1 MKKFS
6 LCLMA
11 VVMTISLMA
20 GCNSQ
25 PSEPAAPVQPSAG
38 AGDSSSTQPAADG
51 IVTKA
56 DLEGKIIAL
65 QTDSSAEAALAGDE
79 VSSKVKGVV
88 KFPGN
93 IAALNDLKAGRVD
106 AVILDE
112 VVANYYAAKDPSNFK
127 VLNDS
132 LAAEEYGIAFK
143 KGNTEIY
150 NKVVAALGA
159 MQADGTTAKIST
171 EWFGKDIF
179 KGNFETPAEAI
190 VPDTTG
196 KKLVVGLDDSFPP
209 MGFRDQNN
217 EIVGFDIDL
226 AKKVGAILGYE
237 VVLQPI
243 DWASKELELET
254 GNTDCVWN
262 ALTITPERQESM
274 LITAP
279 YLANNQV
286 IVVKP

>member
-6 LCLMA
+6 VCLMA
-11 VVMTISLMA
+11 IIMVASVFA
-20 GCNSQ
+20 GCGSKSVAQSSDKSVESSSQQ
-25 PSEPAAPVQPSAG
+25 PSTG
-38 AGDSSSTQPAADG
+38 ISSKS
-51 IVTKA
+51 
-56 DLEGKIIAL
+56 DLEGKIVAL
-65 QTDSSAEAALAGDE
+65 QADSSAEEALAGDE
-79 VSSKVKGVV
+79 ISSKVKEVI
-88 KFPGN
+88 KFPDN

-112 VVANYYAAKDPSNFK
+112 VVANYYATKDSSSFK
-127 VLNDS
+127 VLDDS
-132 LAAEEYGIAFK
+132 IAAEEYGIAFK
-143 KGNTEIY
+143 KGNTELY
-150 NKVVAALGA
+150 DKMVAALGT
-159 MQADGTTAKIST
+159 MQADGTAAKIST

-179 KGNFETPAEAI
+179 KNNFDAPAQAI

-196 KKLVVGLDDSFPP
+196 KKLIVGLDDSFPP
-209 MGFRDQNN
+209 MGFRDENN

-226 AKKVGAILGYE
+226 AKKVGSVMGYE

-254 GNTDCVWN
+254 GNIDCIWN

-274 LITAP
+274 LITKP

>member
-1 MKKFS
+1 
-6 LCLMA
+6 
-11 VVMTISLMA
+11 MA

-25 PSEPAAPVQPSAG
+25 PSESAAPVQPSAG

-56 DLEGKIIAL
+56 DLEGKIVAL

-79 VSSKVKGVV
+79 VSSKVKEVV
-88 KFPGN
+88 KFPDN

-112 VVANYYAAKDPSNFK
+112 VVANYYAAKDPSSFK

-159 MQADGTTAKIST
+159 MQADGTTTKIST

-179 KGNFETPAEAI
+179 KGNFEAPDEAI

-209 MGFRDQNN
+209 MGFRDQIN

-254 GNTDCVWN
+254 GNIDCVWN